1 MLDENTNAQQFY
13 TTCGYILSKYVHCD
27 MQFIVE
33 IISPLL
39 CFQDG
44 FGITVP
50 VFSY

>member
-1 MLDENTNAQQFY
+1 MPDIKTNAQHFF
-13 TTCGYILSKYVHCD
+13 TTGGYIFSKYVHFD

-33 IISPLL
+33 KNSPLL

-44 FGITVP
+44 FGITIP